1 MALAA
6 GATVPRWVC
15 HDRSVRGTSWI
26 ERIDGID
33 GIAGIAGIAL
43 GGLALGCGSSVDA
56 AALEHAVRANLRDQG
71 LDVASLSCPA
81 EALPVQCEAAL
92 PDGTVLAMRVTAD
105 GEKMTVASVDPIVVV
120 ERLVPEVRAKLE
132 GVGHAVASVR
142 CDGLVW
148 RTDAG
153 AVGRC
158 EMVDADGARWIY
170 EATFTGDGSQHRAA
184 IYAAAGEV
192 PG

>member
-1 MALAA
+1 M
-6 GATVPRWVC
+6 
-15 HDRSVRGTSWI
+15 
-26 ERIDGID
+26 
-33 GIAGIAGIAL
+33 IAVIAV

-56 AALEHAVRANLRDQG
+56 APLEHAVRANLRDQG
-71 LDVASLSCPA
+71 LGVASVSCPA
-81 EALPVQCEAAL
+81 EPLPVACEAAL
-92 PDGTVLAMRVTAD
+92 ADGTILAMRVIED
-105 GEKMTVASVDPIVVV
+105 GERMAVASDEPIVVV

-132 GVGHAVASVR
+132 GVGHAVASVH

-170 EATFTGDGSQHRAA
+170 EATFTGDGSRHRAA